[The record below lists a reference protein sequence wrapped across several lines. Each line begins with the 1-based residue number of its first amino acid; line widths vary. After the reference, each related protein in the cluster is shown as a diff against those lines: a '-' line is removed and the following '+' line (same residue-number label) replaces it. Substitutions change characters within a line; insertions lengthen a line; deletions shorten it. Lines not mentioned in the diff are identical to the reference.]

1 MPRRV
6 LIASAMVMALFQ
18 AKGLQASEGWTVSL
32 GASAWQ
38 TLKVPGV
45 RENQFVLQGDTLQ
58 VISESSASFRFV
70 EIPRNVRVPS
80 HVSWR
85 WRVDTHSPLSSQAQ
99 KGRDDRPLAIHV
111 WFDTEGKSSL
121 LSNLASVVGRPK
133 VGHLLTYVWGA
144 TEPAE
149 TVLTN
154 PYYDKGRVIIVV
166 GQDGRKGQWHEVR
179 RNIVADYQQAFGVS
193 PDMSKLRYLA
203 ISADTDDLMGQST
216 AAVRAVTFHAR

>member
-1 MPRRV
+1 MTHRT
-6 LIASAMVMALFQ
+6 LIALALVMALFPS
-18 AKGLQASEGWTVSL
+18 KGVQASEGWTVSL
-32 GASAWQ
+32 SASAWQ

-45 RENQFVLQGDTLQ
+45 RENQFVLRGDALQ
-58 VISESSASFRFV
+58 VISESSASFRYV
-70 EIPRNVRVPS
+70 EIPRNVHAPS

-85 WRVDTHSPLSSQAQ
+85 WRVDAHSPLSSQAT

-111 WFDTEGKSSL
+111 WFDTDGKASL
-121 LSNLASVVGRPK
+121 LSSFASVMGRPK

-149 TVLTN
+149 TVLAN
-154 PYYDKGRVIIVV
+154 PYYERGRVIIVV
-166 GQDGRKGQWHEVR
+166 GQDGRKGQWHDVR
-179 RNIVADYQQAFGVS
+179 RNIVADYQQAFGDV

-216 AAVRAVTFHAR
+216 GSVRAVTFHTR